1 MPRSSRFGTLHRY
14 LLYARLF
21 WRSAPALSLVCFGLT
36 VLVASAGTT
45 ALLTTGRLVAALPDA
60 HAAWPWLVA
69 TALAFVAGPVASAAL
84 AGVAHAVEAKC
95 MVTTLDLTMELGT
108 SPYGTAHLENP
119 KRAGELAAVTRAST
133 DWLYI
138 AGLHSGWTLIAI
150 RLGGVGAFVILADW
164 RWWAPILLL
173 AGWFLLSRVFA
184 QWNNSIFDDLL
195 EVTGNQR
202 RYADYLRSLLVG
214 SEAAKEIRLFGL
226 TGWLV
231 GRYTSAWQQ
240 AMGAVWANRARALRR
255 PLLALLLSLAVNAAV
270 FGVLARDAWTGAVGA
285 GALVTY
291 AQAVLA
297 MSAFGS
303 QNDAQRGLART
314 SAVLNELVRL
324 RRAQGL
330 PALATSGEGDSRRPA
345 EAGSGPASVVLEGVT
360 FAYPSAEPG
369 RPAISQLSLTIPAGQ
384 SVALVGVNGVGK
396 STLIKL
402 LCGLYRPDEGSVRIG
417 GADPGADDAARR
429 RVAVIFQDFVRYHLP
444 LRDNIAFD
452 ADETLLRKALHD
464 AGGSGLLARLGW
476 DTVLSPE
483 YDDGTELSGGQWQRV
498 ALARALAALR
508 TGAGVLVLD
517 EPAAALDVRAEAALF
532 DQVLRGFQGV
542 VPLGRHSLEVT
553 QGATTLLVTHRLS
566 SVRHAERIVVLGPRP
581 DGGAHVIEDGSHE
594 ELLAGGGVYAELF
607 TLQAAR
613 FAMAAGRD

>member
-1 MPRSSRFGTLHRY
+1 MPRSFLYGTLHRY

-21 WRSAPALSLVCFGLT
+21 WRAAPLLSVLCLVLT
-36 VLVASAGTT
+36 VIVAGAGTA
-45 ALLTTGRLVAALPDA
+45 ALVTTGRLVAALPDPA
-60 HAAWPWLVA
+60 AAWPWLVA
-69 TALAFVAGPVASAAL
+69 TALAFVTGPVASAAL
-84 AGVAHAVEAKC
+84 AGVAHAVEARC
-95 MVTTLDLTMELGT
+95 VVTALDLTMELGT
-108 SPYGTAHLENP
+108 SPYGTAHLEDP
-119 KRAGELAAVTRAST
+119 RTAGELAAVTRAST

-138 AGLHSGWTLIAI
+138 AGFHNGWTLIAI
-150 RLGGVGAFVILADW
+150 RLGGVGAFVILAGW

-173 AGWFLLSRVFA
+173 AGWFLLSKVFA

-231 GRYTSAWQQ
+231 GRYTAAWQQ
-240 AMGAVWANRARALRR
+240 AMGAVWANRARALRL
-255 PLLALLLSLAVNAAV
+255 PLLALLTPLAVNAGV
-270 FGVLARDAWTGAVGA
+270 FAVLARDVWTGAVGA

-303 QNDAQRGLART
+303 QGDAQRGLART
-314 SAVLNELVRL
+314 SAVLNEVVRL

-330 PALATSGEGDSRRPA
+330 PALASGSDDNQMQARA
-345 EAGSGPASVVLEGVT
+345 DGPASVVLEAVT
-360 FAYPSAEPG
+360 FTYPSAD

-402 LCGLYRPDEGSVRIG
+402 LCGLHRPDSGSIRIG
-417 GADPGADDAARR
+417 GADPDGDDAARR
-429 RVAVIFQDFVRYHLP
+429 RVAAIFQDFVRYHLP
-444 LRDNIAFD
+444 LRDNIVSNT
-452 ADETLLRKALHD
+452 DETLLRKALTD
-464 AGGSGLLARLGW
+464 AGGSDLLDELGW

-483 YDDGTELSGGQWQRV
+483 YDGGTDLSGGQWQRV

-532 DQVLRGFQGV
+532 DHVLRGSQGV
-542 VPLGRHSLEVT
+542 VPLGEHSLEVT

-566 SVRHAERIVVLGPRP
+566 SVRHADRIVVLGPRP
-581 DGGAHVIEDGSHE
+581 DGGAHVIEDGSHA
-594 ELLAGGGVYAELF
+594 ELLAAGGVYAELF

-613 FAMAAGRD
+613 FAMSAKGR

>member
-1 MPRSSRFGTLHRY
+1 M
-14 LLYARLF
+14 
-21 WRSAPALSLVCFGLT
+21 
-36 VLVASAGTT
+36 
-45 ALLTTGRLVAALPDA
+45 
-60 HAAWPWLVA
+60 
-69 TALAFVAGPVASAAL
+69 
-84 AGVAHAVEAKC
+84 
-95 MVTTLDLTMELGT
+95 
-108 SPYGTAHLENP
+108 
-119 KRAGELAAVTRAST
+119 
-133 DWLYI
+133 
-138 AGLHSGWTLIAI
+138 
-150 RLGGVGAFVILADW
+150 
-164 RWWAPILLL
+164 L
-173 AGWFLLSRVFA
+173 AGWFLLSKVFA

-214 SEAAKEIRLFGL
+214 GVAAKEIRLFGL

-231 GRYTSAWQQ
+231 ERYATAWQQ
-240 AMGAVWANRARALRR
+240 AMSAVWTNRARAMRL
-255 PLLALLLSLAVNAAV
+255 PLLALLMPLAVNAVV
-270 FGVLARDAWTGAVGA
+270 FGVLAHDVWAGALGA

-303 QNDAQRGLART
+303 QGDAQRGMART
-314 SAVLNELVRL
+314 TAVLAEVVRL

-330 PALATSGEGDSRRPA
+330 PALSPGSGDQSRRPA
-345 EAGSGPASVVLEGVT
+345 RTGEPAEVVLRDVT
-360 FAYPSAEPG
+360 FTYPSAD
-369 RPAISQLSLTIPAGQ
+369 RAAISKLSLTIPAGQ

-402 LCGLYRPDEGSVRIG
+402 LCGLHRPDDGSVRIG
-417 GADPGADDAARR
+417 GADPGLDDAARR

-444 LRDNIAFD
+444 LRDNVAPD
-452 ADETLLRKALHD
+452 TTESLLGKAMYD
-464 AGGSGLLARLGW
+464 AGGESLLDQLGW

-483 YDDGTELSGGQWQRV
+483 YDGGTELSGGQWQRV

-532 DQVLRGFQGV
+532 ERF
-542 VPLGRHSLEVT
+542 LEVT

-566 SVRHAERIVVLGPRP
+566 SVRHAERIVVLGPGP
-581 DGGAHVIEDGSHE
+581 DGGAHVIEDGTHE
-594 ELLAGGGVYAELF
+594 ALLARGGVYADLF

-613 FAMAAGRD
+613 FAMTKEGR

>member
-1 MPRSSRFGTLHRY
+1 MLRSFSQGTLYRY
-14 LLYARLF
+14 LLYARLYG
-21 WRSAPALSLVCFGLT
+21 RAAPLLSVLCLVLT
-36 VLVASAGTT
+36 VIVAGAGTA

-60 HAAWPWLVA
+60 AAAWPWLVA
-69 TALAFVAGPVASAAL
+69 TALAFVTGPVASAAL
-84 AGVAHAVEAKC
+84 AGVAHAVEARC
-95 MVTTLDLTMELGT
+95 VVTALDLTMELGT
-108 SPYGTAHLENP
+108 SPYGTAHLEDP
-119 KRAGELAAVTRAST
+119 RTAGELAAVTRAST

-138 AGLHSGWTLIAI
+138 AGFHGGWALLTI
-150 RLGGVGAFVILADW
+150 RLGGVGAFVILAGW
-164 RWWAPILLL
+164 RWWTPILLL
-173 AGWFLLSRVFA
+173 VGWFVLSKVFA

-214 SEAAKEIRLFGL
+214 GEAAKEIRLFGL

-231 GRYTSAWQQ
+231 GRYTAAWQQ
-240 AMGAVWANRARALRR
+240 AMGAVWANRARALRL
-255 PLLALLLSLAVNAAV
+255 PLLALLMPLAVNAGV
-270 FGVLARDAWTGAVGA
+270 FAVLARDAWTGAVGA

-303 QNDAQRGLART
+303 QGDAQRGLART
-314 SAVLNELVRL
+314 SAVLNEVVRL

-330 PALATSGEGDSRRPA
+330 PALAPAGDDDSRLPA
-345 EAGSGPASVVLEGVT
+345 RADGPASVVLEAVT
-360 FAYPSAEPG
+360 FAYPSAE

-402 LCGLYRPDEGSVRIG
+402 LCGLHRPDAGSVRIG

-444 LRDNIAFD
+444 LRDNIASG
-452 ADETLLRKALHD
+452 ADEALLRKALRD
-464 AGGSGLLARLGW
+464 AGGSGGLARLGW

-483 YDDGTELSGGQWQRV
+483 YDGGTELSGGQWQRV

-532 DQVLRGFQGV
+532 DRF
-542 VPLGRHSLEVT
+542 LEVT

-566 SVRHAERIVVLGPRP
+566 SVRQVDRIVVLGPRP

-594 ELLAGGGVYAELF
+594 GLLAADGVYAELF

-613 FAMAAGRD
+613 FAMTAKGR